1 MNKTNGNYSAM
12 FKGMVAIAA
21 LKNDRTI
28 DELAVE
34 FDVSPEKIGLWKQR
48 LIKNIDLIFA
58 HEDDDTAINPA
69 NGNDNGHVKIGKLT
83 AENNFLSKIL
93 GR

>member
-1 MNKTNGNYSAM
+1 MNKTHGNYSAM
-12 FKGMVAIAA
+12 FKGMVALAA

-28 DELAVE
+28 DELALE
-34 FDVSPEKIGLWKQR
+34 FDVSPEKIGQWKQR
-48 LIKNIDLIFA
+48 LIKNIDLIFTQD
-58 HEDDDTAINPA
+58 DDDTDINRA
-69 NGNDNGHVKIGKLT
+69 NESDNRHAKIGQLT